1 MRKSIALFIVLI
13 SVQLF
18 AQEKS
23 LVTVKDT
30 VTTSGVIVVTIQ
42 ENGKSVDIQCTQ
54 SFPNCTAPAAGE
66 YWMVR
71 LPKNHGLYDCANVDL
86 YPKSTQASSTDQVVG
101 EYCLNT
107 K

>member
-1 MRKSIALFIVLI
+1 MKQSIILFFVLI
-13 SVQLF
+13 AAPLL

-23 LVTVKDT
+23 LITVKDT
-30 VTTSGVIVVTIQ
+30 VTTNGVVIVTIH
-42 ENGKSVDIQCTQ
+42 EAGKSFDLQCTQ
-54 SFPNCTAPAAGE
+54 SFPNCAAPVAGE

-86 YPKSTQASSTDQVVG
+86 YPKTTTASGSDQIVG